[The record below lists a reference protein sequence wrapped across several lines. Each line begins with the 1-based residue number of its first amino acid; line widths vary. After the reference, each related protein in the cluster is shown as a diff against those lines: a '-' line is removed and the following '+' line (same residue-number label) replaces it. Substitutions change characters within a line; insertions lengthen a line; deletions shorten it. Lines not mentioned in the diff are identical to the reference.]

1 MPPELRE
8 VRRWLE
14 KAGHDWRT
22 AEAVV
27 AHDPPITDTAAFH
40 CQQAFEKL
48 LKAYLV
54 QARDPFE
61 KIHDLEQ
68 LLDQCAG
75 HDAAFGEFRQHAL
88 DMNAYAVR
96 FRYPGPADP
105 SVEEVQDA
113 LRAVAEVWRFVIA
126 RLPPEV
132 QPNSDSERRLG

>member
-14 KAGHDWRT
+14 KARHDRQT
-22 AEAVV
+22 AEA
-27 AHDPPITDTAAFH
+27 ALALQPPITDTAAFH

-68 LLDQCAG
+68 LLDQCAR
-75 HDAAFGEFRQHAL
+75 HDAAFRELRQHAVE
-88 DMNAYAVR
+88 MTAYAVR

-105 SVEEVQDA
+105 TVEQVEQA
-113 LRAVAEVWRFVIA
+113 LRVVKSVWDFVLA
-126 RLPPEV
+126 HLPKEAAP
-132 QPNSDSERRLG
+132 